1 MKHFLVILGITAL
14 VWLGVSMS
22 EERSYPLQVRIV
34 MTGYDTIRYAVVE
47 ADTALDIQVRM
58 SGFDAF
64 LHSLAGNPTVEVPF
78 KSGEWRA
85 ESGEWRVESGELSER
100 LRQEILGAKQVS
112 SKTDSLRV
120 RLAPLSHRSY
130 RPRIDAVKFSFVEQ
144 YALYGEP
151 RVTPAEVTLYGPEE
165 ALARIDEVCA
175 MPTDLYG
182 IQSSGTYRLRLD
194 PVWSKFPDVRPSCTE
209 LKIYLPVEAYVE
221 KEYQVPVT
229 VMNADTTV
237 RLRLYPEQATVRAW
251 VAQCDLQRSP
261 DFVVSIDYADILTH
275 GGRLEPQLV
284 EFPSY
289 IRPRSVEPHEVQ
301 CVVIK

>member
-1 MKHFLVILGITAL
+1 MKHFLVILGLTAL

-22 EERSYPLQVRIV
+22 DEQSYPMRVRIAI
-34 MTGYDTIRYAVVE
+34 TGYDTIRYAVAE
-47 ADTALDIQVRM
+47 ADTVLEVQVRM

-64 LHSLAGNPTVEVPF
+64 LHSVAGAPTIEVPLENGQRGVEV
-78 KSGEWRA
+78 S
-85 ESGEWRVESGELSER
+85 LLTDR
-100 LRQEILGAKQVS
+100 LRREILGAKQVTS
-112 SKTDSLRV
+112 NTDSLRI
-120 RLAPLSHRSY
+120 RLVPRSHRTY

-151 RVTPAEVTLYGPEE
+151 RVTPSEVTLYGPEE
-165 ALARIDEVCA
+165 ALARIEDVCA

-194 PVWSKFPDVRPSCTE
+194 PVWEQFPDVRPSCTE
-209 LKIYLPVEAYVE
+209 LSIYLPVEAYVE
-221 KEYQVPVT
+221 KEYLVPVT
-229 VMNADTTV
+229 VLHADTTAK
-237 RLRLYPEQATVRAW
+237 LRLYPEQATVRAW
-251 VAQCDLQRSP
+251 VAQRDLQRSP
-261 DFVVSIDYADILTH
+261 DFVVSIDYADVLAH
-275 GGRLEPQLV
+275 GGRTEPHLT